1 MFESRSQIIM
11 PAGLGLIGFGGFG
24 QFIADV
30 FSEMPQARLRAVCD
44 ADAAR
49 RKLAAERYGVR
60 TFENPLELIELPEVE
75 VVVISTPP
83 NTHAPLGIAAAQK
96 GKAVFC
102 EKPLATTFEDAARL
116 IQTAQENS
124 AALIVDFVQRYN
136 PLNEAV
142 RDLVRE
148 RVLGRLVNMEVTN
161 YASDEF
167 LKPGHWFWDRQ
178 ISGGIWVEHGV
189 HFFDLAAWWMDS
201 PAACV
206 TALASNRP
214 NGEEDRVWAIVRHQ
228 DGSTATF
235 CHTFT
240 QPAAFEQTSIRLA
253 FSRGYV
259 TLEGWIP
266 TRLLL
271 RAMVNQSE
279 LDYLEG
285 RFECIPAKLAM
296 LKEENCCGWASGEEY
311 EVKYEAE
318 FEVELSEGKQA
329 VYRQCVARAMLDL
342 LELTRTPGFTP
353 RVTAQDG
360 LLALQTAL
368 AAGRAAQEGCRMD
381 V

>member
-1 MFESRSQIIM
+1 M
-11 PAGLGLIGFGGFG
+11 PEGRTENIKTVGLGLIGFGGFG
-24 QFIADV
+24 QFIAEV
-30 FSEMPQARLRAVCD
+30 ISAIQQVCLIAVCD
-44 ADAAR
+44 VDAAR
-49 RKLAAERYGVR
+49 RKLAAERYQVR
-60 TFENPLELIELPEVE
+60 AFENPLNLIELPEVE
-75 VVVISTPP
+75 AVVISTPP

-124 AALIVDFVQRYN
+124 TALIVDFVQRYN

-142 RDLVRE
+142 RDLVKE
-148 RVLGRLVNMEVTN
+148 RVLGRLVSIEITN
-161 YASDEF
+161 YVSDEF

-189 HFFDLAAWWMDS
+189 HFFDLAAWWLNS
-201 PAACV
+201 PAAGV
-206 TALASNRP
+206 MALASTRSS
-214 NGEEDRVWAIVRHQ
+214 GEEDRVWAIVRHQ
-228 DGSTATF
+228 NGSTVTF

-259 TLEGWIP
+259 DLHGWIP
-266 TRLLL
+266 TRLHL
-271 RAMVNQSE
+271 RAMVSQSE
-279 LDYLEG
+279 LDYVERRLG
-285 RFECIPAKLAM
+285 CNPAKLTM
-296 LKEENCCGWASGEEY
+296 LTEKDCCGWAGGEEY
-311 EVKYEAE
+311 EVKYRVE
-318 FEVELSEGKQA
+318 FEVQLSEGKQA

-342 LELTRTPGFTP
+342 MEFARDPCFSPG
-353 RVTAQDG
+353 VTAKDG

-368 AAGRAAQEGCRMD
+368 AAERAAEEGRRID